1 MTLRKELDELA
12 SALAKRAAQNE
23 TPIAEATDALK
34 AVTAYY
40 GMLQKHHKG
49 GEPVDDEPDFGDFA
63 AAVHGEGRAAAVHGE
78 GRAAAGTNG
87 AVHGGIQGRRN
98 RSRAGENADTDG

>member
-23 TPIAEATDALK
+23 TPIAEATAALK

-40 GMLQKHHKG
+40 EMLQKHHKG
-49 GEPVDDEPDFGDFA
+49 VEPVDDEPDFGDFA
-63 AAVHGEGRAAAVHGE
+63 
-78 GRAAAGTNG
+78 N
-87 AVHGGIQGRRN
+87 AVHGGAPNGRIQGRRY
-98 RSRAGENADTDG
+98 RARPDAGEDAADG